1 MKVMIEPARK
11 GYLGE
16 EKLVVI
22 CSYRLPKTDLHG
34 EHALY
39 ERFLKESARG
49 KTALESIKISYL
61 SENKSLE
68 GIPKSEAMIK
78 TGNRSAPIDSHN
90 GTSYNEFSVEL
101 VVEKVRD
108 GNFVDKVY
116 IPGIDTV
123 IDFVTDRTLGTTKHP
138 LDSETMSIE
147 RLKQYFGTS
156 SGISVNIELVV
167 NSDEISHRYVN
178 ILTGVEK
185 IIPVMDGSRD
195 AGLYITVINHS
206 TGAKN
211 SVAHS
216 LDSIEEYGLYRTV
229 EEAEVAGDLKTKL
242 EMELTSMKGNLLK
255 TELMLKEAVSGN
267 HRQKLELEAARDK
280 AISELAVDKAEREA
294 AFLKYK
300 QEIEAGNLNAKNE
313 YEERS
318 RNRDDYYDGR
328 SSSRKDTSEVFKF
341 VPAVLSVAAIAFALF
356 K

>member
-11 GYLGE
+11 GYLGA

-22 CSYRLPKTDLHG
+22 CSYRLPKTDLYG
-34 EHALY
+34 EQALY
-39 ERFLKESARG
+39 ERFLKESARE

-61 SENKSLE
+61 TENRSLE
-68 GIPKSEAMIK
+68 GLPKSEALIK
-78 TGNRSAPIDSHN
+78 TGNRAAPIDSHN
-90 GTSYNEFSVEL
+90 GTSYNEFSIEL
-101 VVEKVRD
+101 VVERVRD
-108 GNFVDKVY
+108 GNLVEKVY

-185 IIPVMDGSRD
+185 IIPVLDTSRA
-195 AGLYITVINHS
+195 AGLYLTVINHS

-211 SVAHS
+211 SVVHS
-216 LDSIEEYGLYRTV
+216 LDSIEEYGLYRTI

-242 EMELTSMKGNLLK
+242 EMELTAMKSNLLK
-255 TELMLKEAVSGN
+255 TELMLKEAVSN
-267 HRQKLELEAARDK
+267 NNKQKLELEAARDK
-280 AISELAVDKAEREA
+280 AISELAIEKAERET

-318 RNRDDYYDGR
+318 RRRDDYYEER
-328 SSSRKDTSEVFKF
+328 SSSRKDASEMLKF
-341 VPAVLSVAAIAFALF
+341 IPAVISVAALAFALF